1 MAPRPRA
8 HGNRCGSYDPA
19 VRIIVFGAGAVGS
32 LIGGRLHQSGA
43 DIVLVARPAHADA
56 IGEGGLR
63 IRTAKGTDVVDVPA
77 VSSLAA
83 LRPHPDDVVLITAKT
98 QDTPPIHDALLAWN
112 PSAAIV
118 CGTNGVEHERA
129 ALRRFARVYGMVIQ
143 LPAEFEHPGEVTVL
157 CGPTNALLDVGRYP
171 FGVDA
176 LATELALVLDAAPHL
191 SAVADDD
198 IMVKKYGKLLVNLG
212 NVPDAACG
220 LIGRRHPLTT
230 LAGEEG
236 KRAYEAAGI
245 RWEQPSDRVAT
256 YAERMATM
264 RFAIPEG
271 DTFLGGSTWQGLAKG
286 ATSLE
291 TDYFNGEIV
300 LLGRLHGVATPAN
313 EFLLHFGDSMLRERI
328 PAGSLTPEALSAEW
342 DAWRS

>member
-1 MAPRPRA
+1 M
-8 HGNRCGSYDPA
+8 
-19 VRIIVFGAGAVGS
+19 
-32 LIGGRLHQSGA
+32 
-43 DIVLVARPAHADA
+43 LVARPAHVDA
-56 IGEGGLR
+56 IADGGLR
-63 IRTAKGTDVVDVPA
+63 LRTAAGTDIVEVPA
-77 VSSLAA
+77 VVSLAE
-83 LRPHPDDVVLITAKT
+83 LESRHDDVVLITAKT
-98 QDTPPIHDALLAWN
+98 QDTPPIHHALLAWN

-118 CGTNGVEHERA
+118 CGTNGVEHERV
-129 ALRRFARVYGMVIQ
+129 ALRSFARVYGMVVQ
-143 LPAEFEHPGEVTVL
+143 LPAQFERPGEVTAL
-157 CGPTNALLDVGRYP
+157 CGPTNALLDLGRYP
-171 FGVDA
+171 SGVDDT
-176 LATELALVLDAAPHL
+176 ATELAALLDAAPHI

-220 LIGRRHPLTT
+220 FIGRRHPLTA

-245 RWEQPSDRVAT
+245 RSEQPAERVAA
-256 YAERMATM
+256 YVERMATM
-264 RFAIPEG
+264 RFAIPDG

-286 ATSLE
+286 ATALE

-313 EFLLHFGDSMLRERI
+313 EFLLHFGDRMLRERI

-342 DAWRS
+342 DAWTAALR